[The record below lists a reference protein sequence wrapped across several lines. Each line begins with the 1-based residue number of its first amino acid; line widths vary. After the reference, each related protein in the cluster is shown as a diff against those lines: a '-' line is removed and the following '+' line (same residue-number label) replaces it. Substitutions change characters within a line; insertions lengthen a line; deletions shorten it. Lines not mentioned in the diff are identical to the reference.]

1 MSHFLG
7 PVRPDG
13 RTVTHSS
20 GLDLVPPSG
29 PLGGP
34 RFVILHF
41 DSVSLSAGA
50 TLTVDLGYGTD
61 VFNASSGPDFW
72 SRPVDGAVSPIRI
85 RITGGT
91 GSARL
96 LEFGSGEP
104 RVTPGQTAGT
114 PVGSQTN
121 PDPFLHT
128 DPYQE
133 PIFET
138 RLECNPGFAWRQA
151 ACSLPTVPTAVR
163 DRVAA
168 AVGIIVSTH
177 HAAPPFGHH
186 VSSCSGTLIGG
197 DLFLTARH
205 CLNESSGE
213 DVRSSSVSF
222 NYATNCDLTR
232 PAGHAAKFFKV
243 IGEVASGTPPTG
255 SLPPAANDWVVVR
268 LDAPPGALPAP
279 LKIRD
284 AALMNGETIFT
295 MHHPNGAAKK
305 TQEGVH
311 DGGSISGFDYA
322 GGSSGSGLFDING
335 DIVGGALSSGAG
347 CSVSYSATAPIKAAL
362 TSPPPPPNPLDVM
375 IVFDR
380 SGSMS
385 SPAPPIGRAKL
396 DEAQDAASLFVQ
408 LVREGAGDRIGLVTF
423 SSTAAVP
430 TFPDVAAT
438 VKPILTG
445 PPPFTTGQIGAI
457 TAGGSTSIGAGV
469 GIALLA
475 YGSSSNDRAMLLLS
489 DGLQNTLPMI
499 EEVEGSLGSTKL
511 NVIGFGSDAD
521 IDGPLLSRVAREH
534 GGQFTRAIDGLSLRK
549 FFGMSFGNIF
559 EAGALTDPEFIL
571 KAGQVESAPHS
582 FSVCGEE
589 RITLV
594 LGWDDPSSPLQANIR
609 TPSGKPIDQKHV
621 TVTRGRT
628 WVFYRI
634 DLPHQGERD
643 GTWTFTVSRLPIVEF
658 ESAASAQTDVRY
670 FFLVVCAGGP
680 RLVQLGGPRRV
691 YTGDPIDPL
700 VALHFSNRTAPHA
713 DVELTIEAPTVALGQ
728 LVTQAGL
735 RSPSP
740 TGDAVN
746 AFHATLQAIARDSGG
761 ALPVSTST
769 IKVPLFDDGVHDD
782 GAIEPDGIY
791 NNPLVDLTK
800 AEGTYQFRAVATYG
814 EGCRATRETLWSI
827 HVEPGIDPGASDVT
841 LTDVVDQPDGRHG
854 VLIICPRDV
863 YKNPL
868 GPGRP
873 HVFTVSPIP
882 GVTITGKVKDLRN
895 GCYSVDVRW
904 DPALVDV
911 PGVVVQQPDR
921 DPVPVTPTAPPRGKR
936 DCTEAAGKLLDCLGL
951 DDSDVK
957 CVRIKSVSLEVDLDD
972 KKCEEKDRKKCGKK
986 DGGKGDKKDE
996 KKSDRD
1002 PKRCC

>member
-34 RFVILHF
+34 RFVLLHF
-41 DSVSLSAGA
+41 DSVNLSAGA
-50 TLTVDLGYGTD
+50 TLTVNLGYGTD
-61 VFNASSGPDFW
+61 TFTANSGSDFW
-72 SRPVDGAVSPIRI
+72 SRPVDGAVSPIQI
-85 RITGGT
+85 RITGGA

-96 LEFGSGEP
+96 VEFGSGEP
-104 RVTPGQTAGT
+104 SITPGQMPGT
-114 PVGSQTN
+114 SVGSQTN

-128 DPYQE
+128 NPYQE

-138 RLECNPGFAWRQA
+138 RLECNAGFAWRQA
-151 ACSLPTVPTAVR
+151 ACALPTVPTAVK

-168 AVGIIVSTH
+168 AVGIIVSKH
-177 HAAPPFGHH
+177 HGGPPFGDH

-205 CLNESSGE
+205 CLNEASGE

-222 NYATNCDLTR
+222 DYATNCNGSR

-243 IGEVASGTPPTG
+243 IGEVAWGLPPDSSNPTG
-255 SLPPAANDWVVVR
+255 ANDWVVLR
-268 LDAPPGALPAP
+268 LDAAPGALPAP

-335 DIVGGALSSGAG
+335 DLVAGALSFGQST
-347 CSVSYSATAPIKAAL
+347 CSVVYSATAPIKAAL
-362 TSPPPPPNPLDVM
+362 TNPPPPPNPKDVM

-385 SPAPPIGRAKL
+385 SSAPPIGRTKL

-430 TFPDVAAT
+430 TFPAPAAT

-445 PPPFTTGQIGAI
+445 PPPFATGQIGAI
-457 TAGGSTSIGAGV
+457 TAGGTTSIGAGV

-475 YGSSSNDRAMLLLS
+475 YGSSQNDKAMLLLS
-489 DGLQNTLPMI
+489 DGLQNTVPMI
-499 EEVEGSLGSTKL
+499 EEIEGSLGATTL
-511 NVIGFGSDAD
+511 NVIGFGSDAE

-559 EAGALTDPEFIL
+559 EAGALADPDFIL
-571 KAGQVESAPHS
+571 KAGQRESAPHT

-589 RITLV
+589 RVTIV
-594 LGWDDPSSPLQANIR
+594 LGWDDPSSPLQANIQ
-609 TPSGKPIDQKHV
+609 TPSGQPVDLQKI
-621 TVTRGRT
+621 TVVRGRT

-634 DLPHQGERD
+634 DLPHLGERD
-643 GTWTFTVSRLPIVEF
+643 GTWTFTVSRQPIVEF
-658 ESAASAQTDVRY
+658 EFAAPARNEVRY
-670 FFLVVCAGGP
+670 FFLVVCAGGA

-691 YTGDPIDPL
+691 YTGDRIDPL
-700 VALHFSNRTAPHA
+700 VGLHFANRTTPHA
-713 DVELTIEAPTVALGQ
+713 DVTLTINAPTVALGQ

-735 RSPSP
+735 RAPSP

-746 AFHATLQAIARDSGG
+746 AFHATLQAVARDNGG
-761 ALPVSTST
+761 TLPVSMST
-769 IKVPLFDDGVHDD
+769 KTIPLFDDGVHDD
-782 GAIEPDGIY
+782 GALESDGIY

-800 AEGTYQFRAVATYG
+800 VEGTYQFRAVATYG
-814 EGCRATRETLWSI
+814 EGCRTTRETHWSI

-841 LTDVVDQPDGRHG
+841 LVDVVDQPDGRHG
-854 VLIICPRDV
+854 VLIFCPRDV

-873 HVFTVSPIP
+873 HLFTIAPIP
-882 GVTITGKVKDLRN
+882 GVTVIGKVRDLKN

-904 DPALVDV
+904 DPELVDV

-921 DPVPVTPTAPPRGKR
+921 DPAPVSPPAPSRPDKG
-936 DCTEAAGKLLDCLGL
+936 DCTKAAAELLDCLGL
-951 DDSDVK
+951 DDPQVK
-957 CVRIKSVSLEVDLDD
+957 CVRIKSVNLEVDLHD
-972 KKCEEKDRKKCGKK
+972 KKCGCQQCKESGKK
-986 DGGKGDKKDE
+986 GVQQSGTP
-996 KKSDRD
+996 